1 MLVNR
6 CNGSINKILRRTTT
20 RIPQL
25 YLSEKHSCVL
35 VVPLV
40 LARRVDRQRWQRQP
54 IAKNCPDGTSMTVM
68 TNPPREK
75 INQPRYLWQ
84 GMPPRPAPIG
94 VPDRSDDIGPVTEAS
109 MPDLAIVPAVFLHGS
124 IRWTC

>member
-54 IAKNCPDGTSMTVM
+54 IAKNCPDGTLDDGHDQ
-68 TNPPREK
+68 PPSRK
-75 INQPRYLWQ
+75 DQSTP
-84 GMPPRPAPIG
+84 
-94 VPDRSDDIGPVTEAS
+94 VPMARHAS
-109 MPDLAIVPAVFLHGS
+109 QTCSYWGTGS
-124 IRWTC
+124 V